1 MHCDA
6 NQLGWVICMI
16 RTCRQPPNGQPK
28 PYQPPGGWLV
38 TTYFCMVK
46 LGRQQMIRRHA
57 CCFMLVVFQNAL
69 AEIQISWIFF
79 GIKTTFFDHST
90 RYKPCKTMLKH
101 VKPYLFAAHLPISQG
116 KLVSFSGSPLAPQDL
131 LRLSKG
137 RSVGRLLGQAG
148 DRAQGPIERAG
159 RRRVIHLMSECSI
172 VNHPAIGLP
181 PFMETSMYEDVSLL
195 EDVRK
200 PVMDSNGIYWFGRSS
215 SVFKEICFGHPRIG
229 DHIGMAWGDFT
240 PLYVE
245 TCRNLA
251 WAYWIYRFI
260 LESNIGGSWIYSPDW
275 IQWFFHILPMSDRQ
289 RVPYVLI
296 FCFSSHC
303 SEQIYTPA
311 N

>member
-1 MHCDA
+1 
-6 NQLGWVICMI
+6 
-16 RTCRQPPNGQPK
+16 
-28 PYQPPGGWLV
+28 
-38 TTYFCMVK
+38 
-46 LGRQQMIRRHA
+46 
-57 CCFMLVVFQNAL
+57 
-69 AEIQISWIFF
+69 
-79 GIKTTFFDHST
+79 
-90 RYKPCKTMLKH
+90 
-101 VKPYLFAAHLPISQG
+101 
-116 KLVSFSGSPLAPQDL
+116 
-131 LRLSKG
+131 
-137 RSVGRLLGQAG
+137 
-148 DRAQGPIERAG
+148 
-159 RRRVIHLMSECSI
+159 
-172 VNHPAIGLP
+172 
-181 PFMETSMYEDVSLL
+181 METSMYEDVSLL

-303 SEQIYTPA
+303 SEQIYNSSKLTKNEKKHPPCIDPGPFGTMGFPLVFHIIWLCFVNVRTQAVKFQCLQVSSLDCPLTP
-311 N
+311 NKDRQVKSYKNTLDSSLGTLW